1 MLEIEELRHHVKA
14 HYIDNKQLILGF
26 LEKGGL
32 SCHNKKI
39 MMESYPKFV
48 VAVEDPSNLIG
59 WH

>member
-1 MLEIEELRHHVKA
+1 MKT

-26 LEKGGL
+26 LEGGL

-39 MMESYPKFV
+39 MMESYPKFAA
-48 VAVEDPSNLIG
+48 AVGDPNTLVR

>member
-1 MLEIEELRHHVKA
+1 MKTP
-14 HYIDNKQLILGF
+14 YIDNKQMILGF

-48 VAVEDPSNLIG
+48 VAVEDPTTLIR